1 MLTHTYVAKLIHQ
14 ILCSP
19 NSNIS
24 YVVSYIIILFCM
36 FCHTGE
42 SLGPQHIHGST
53 SEEIVN
59 TAYDTITDHHLKK
72 PAVEPIGCYA
82 EVVIP
87 SNLR

>member
-1 MLTHTYVAKLIHQ
+1 
-14 ILCSP
+14 
-19 NSNIS
+19 
-24 YVVSYIIILFCM
+24 M

-72 PAVEPIGCYA
+72 PAVEPISCYA